1 MMEEGQEQR
10 SGVSGWE
17 RLAFG
22 VSVYMCECIHCTDQ
36 ALFLY
41 VFSYVYMYQLHISAS
56 KEVEGGN
63 QAHFP
68 FELS

>member
-1 MMEEGQEQR
+1 MC
-10 SGVSGWE
+10 V
-17 RLAFG
+17 
-22 VSVYMCECIHCTDQ
+22 CECIHCRDQ

-41 VFSYVYMYQLHISAS
+41 VFSYVYVYQLHISAS

-68 FELS
+68 FESRAEADSSGFTQAVVQPFPGRCS